1 MCVIIVIII
10 WLCDNFDRIHGKR
23 DCGNPRADCLFLDLE
38 AEVRVGDDED
48 GEGVDDEEDVDGDLL
63 GLVDDNDGKG
73 IYRVKTNS

>member
-1 MCVIIVIII
+1 M
-10 WLCDNFDRIHGKR
+10 
-23 DCGNPRADCLFLDLE
+23 
-38 AEVRVGDDED
+38 RVGDDED